1 MIPSISFRH
10 LQYFT
15 AVFEEGSFTKAAE
28 RERCTQPALSAQ
40 VRNVEELVGCNL
52 FERSVA
58 GVVPTAAGKRFYRHA
73 ISILRSLRMAELE
86 MATVTEEISGTVRA
100 GVIPSL
106 VRGILPSF
114 LGEFIEK
121 HPAIDL
127 RITESFSGTL
137 TDWLLAQEID
147 LALMVEPPRHE
158 GLEMEKLADGPAV
171 LISGKA
177 FGLAPGPLQLRDIPP
192 VKMIMPGHRHSL
204 RATIERAIWTRS
216 LRVTRVLEMDS
227 VPGMITFARN
237 SDWAT
242 ILPQVAIA
250 RDRDDPDLIL
260 NPITDAQFETN
271 IYLVYLAQFPLSPA
285 AREFVEAVRRETDR
299 ARDLLSN
306 DIKAP
311 LSPVR
316 FAPMSKRPAF
326 RKIESGR
333 ICAVCHK
340 RQSPSGQKDTYGFRA
355 ILNRNGIKGDKAHR
369 ECVAGLRVKTG

>member
-1 MIPSISFRH
+1 MIPCISFRH
-10 LQYFT
+10 LQYFA

-28 RERCTQPALSAQ
+28 RERCSQPALSAQ
-40 VRNVEELVGCNL
+40 VRNVEELVGANL

-58 GVVPTAAGKRFYRHA
+58 GAVPTAAGKRFYRHA

-86 MATVTEEISGTVRA
+86 MATVTEQISGTVRA

-114 LGEFIEK
+114 LREFVEK

-127 RITESFSGTL
+127 RISESFSGTL

-147 LALMVEPPRHE
+147 LAFVVEPPRHE
-158 GLEMEKLADGPAV
+158 GLEMEKLADMPAV

-177 FGLAPGPLQLRDIPP
+177 FGLSPGPLQLSDIPP

-216 LRVTRVLEMDS
+216 LKVTRVLEMDS
-227 VPGMITFARN
+227 VPGMITFVRS

-242 ILPQVAIA
+242 ILPLAAIV

-271 IYLVYLAQFPLSPA
+271 LYLVHLTQFPLSPA
-285 AREFVEAVRRETDR
+285 ALEFVEALRKETNR

-306 DIKAP
+306 EVK
-311 LSPVR
+311 VR
-316 FAPMSKRPAF
+316 RTASRP
-326 RKIESGR
+326 
-333 ICAVCHK
+333 
-340 RQSPSGQKDTYGFRA
+340 
-355 ILNRNGIKGDKAHR
+355 
-369 ECVAGLRVKTG
+369 RVRSAKSIR

>member
-58 GVVPTAAGKRFYRHA
+58 GAVPTAAGKRFYRHA

-147 LALMVEPPRHE
+147 LAFVVEPPRHE

-177 FGLAPGPLQLRDIPP
+177 FGLSPGPLQLRDIPP

-216 LRVTRVLEMDS
+216 LRVTRSLGNGLGAGDDYVRPQFGLGNNPA
-227 VPGMITFARN
+227 PGRYCTRPRR
-237 SDWAT
+237 SRPHT
-242 ILPQVAIA
+242 K
-250 RDRDDPDLIL
+250 PD
-260 NPITDAQFETN
+260 
-271 IYLVYLAQFPLSPA
+271 
-285 AREFVEAVRRETDR
+285 
-299 ARDLLSN
+299 
-306 DIKAP
+306 
-311 LSPVR
+311 
-316 FAPMSKRPAF
+316 
-326 RKIESGR
+326 
-333 ICAVCHK
+333 
-340 RQSPSGQKDTYGFRA
+340 YGRA
-355 ILNRNGIKGDKAHR
+355 IRNQYLL
-369 ECVAGLRVKTG
+369 GLLGAVSTFPGST

>member
-1 MIPSISFRH
+1 MIPCISFRH
-10 LQYFT
+10 LQYFV

-40 VRNVEELVGCNL
+40 VRNVEELVGGNL

-58 GVVPTAAGKRFYRHA
+58 GAVPTQAGKRFYRHA

-86 MATVTEEISGTVRA
+86 MATATEQISGTVRA

-114 LGEFIEK
+114 LPEFVEK
-121 HPAIDL
+121 YPAIDL

-137 TDWLLAQEID
+137 TDWLMAQEID
-147 LALMVEPPRHE
+147 LAFVVEPPQHE

-177 FGLAPGPLQLRDIPP
+177 FGLSPGPLRLSDIPP
-192 VKMIMPGHRHSL
+192 VKMIMPGRRHSL

-216 LRVTRVLEMDS
+216 LKVTRALEMDS
-227 VPGMITFARN
+227 VPGMITFVRS

-242 ILPQVAIA
+242 ILPLAAIV

-271 IYLVYLAQFPLSPA
+271 IYLVHLTQFPLSPA
-285 AREFVEAVRRETDR
+285 ALEFVGALRNETNR
-299 ARDLLSN
+299 ARDLLLK
-306 DIKAP
+306 DIKVHSTVSRP
-311 LSPVR
+311 RVR
-316 FAPMSKRPAF
+316 SAKPR
-326 RKIESGR
+326 R
-333 ICAVCHK
+333 
-340 RQSPSGQKDTYGFRA
+340 
-355 ILNRNGIKGDKAHR
+355 
-369 ECVAGLRVKTG
+369 

>member
-1 MIPSISFRH
+1 MIPCISFRH
-10 LQYFT
+10 LQYFA

-40 VRNVEELVGCNL
+40 VRNVEELVGTSL

-58 GVVPTAAGKRFYRHA
+58 GAVPTAAGKRFYRHA

-86 MATVTEEISGTVRA
+86 MATVTEQISGTVRA

-114 LGEFIEK
+114 LHEFVEK
-121 HPAIDL
+121 HAAIEL
-127 RITESFSGTL
+127 RIRESFSGTL

-147 LALMVEPPRHE
+147 LAFVVEPPRHE

-177 FGLAPGPLQLRDIPP
+177 FGLSPGPLRLSDIPP

-216 LRVTRVLEMDS
+216 LKVTRVLEMDS
-227 VPGMITFARN
+227 VPGMITFVRS

-242 ILPQVAIA
+242 ILPSAAIM

-271 IYLVYLAQFPLSPA
+271 LYLVHLTQFPLSPA
-285 AREFVEAVRRETDR
+285 ALEFVEALRRETNR
-299 ARDLLSN
+299 ARELLSN
-306 DIKAP
+306 VFK
-311 LSPVR
+311 V
-316 FAPMSKRPAF
+316 RPAAS
-326 RKIESGR
+326 K
-333 ICAVCHK
+333 
-340 RQSPSGQKDTYGFRA
+340 P
-355 ILNRNGIKGDKAHR
+355 
-369 ECVAGLRVKTG
+369 RVRPAKSTR